1 MLYIGLTG
9 NIATGKSEVTRV
21 LAEKG
26 ATIIDADILAREAVQ
41 VGSDGLTKIVERWG
55 EGILRAD
62 GSLDRGALR
71 RIVFENPEALS
82 HLNSIVHPAVEALR
96 ERELEEARQAGAQ
109 IVVYAVPLLFEV
121 RLEES
126 FDRVILIDA
135 PQAAQLERLTTI
147 RNLSEPEARNMIA
160 AQMPSHKKVA
170 RSDYVLENDGTLN
183 ELHQKIDDLW
193 AWLTLELKRDSREK
207 A

>member
-26 ATIIDADILAREAVQ
+26 ATIIDADILAREAVE
-41 VGSDGLTKIVERWG
+41 VGSEGLDRIVARWG
-55 EGILRAD
+55 EEILRVD

-71 RIVFENPEALS
+71 RIVFESPEALA

-96 ERELEEARQAGAQ
+96 ARELEEARQAGAE

-121 RLEES
+121 NLEKT
-126 FDRVILIDA
+126 FDRVVLIDA
-135 PQAAQLERLTTI
+135 PQADQLARLTGI
-147 RNLSEPEARNMIA
+147 RGLSESEARNMIT
-160 AQMPSHKKVA
+160 AQMPAHQKRA
-170 RSDYVLENDGTLN
+170 RSDYVLENKGTLS

-193 AWLTLELKRDSREK
+193 EWLTLERKRDSREK

>member
-26 ATIIDADILAREAVQ
+26 ATVIDADILAREAVK
-41 VGSDGLTKIVERWG
+41 VGSEGLKKIVARWG
-55 EGILRAD
+55 EEILRAD

-71 RIVFENPEALS
+71 RIVFESPEALA

-96 ERELEEARQAGAQ
+96 ARELNEARQAGVE

-121 RLEES
+121 KLEET
-126 FDRVILIDA
+126 FDRVVLIDA
-135 PQAAQLERLTTI
+135 PQTDQLARLTKI
-147 RNLSEPEARNMIA
+147 RGLSESEARNMIA
-160 AQMPSHKKVA
+160 AQMPAHKKRP
-170 RSDYVLENDGTLN
+170 RSDYVLENNGTLR

-193 AWLTLELKRDSREK
+193 AWLTLELKRGSREK